1 MKNNSEVW
9 VEQKKMRT
17 GYTTGSCAAA
27 AAKAAVCMLLSGEV
41 IQQVRLMTPKGV
53 ELDLEVEQI
62 QRRQHG
68 VRCAVRKDSGDD
80 PDVTNGIYVYAEVR
94 KEPEPGIYLDGGEG
108 IGRITKKGLEQPV
121 GAAAINRVP
130 RQMIRE
136 AVKEECVRAR
146 YDGGL
151 SVMISIPEVRKIAE
165 RTFNPRLGIEG
176 GISVLG
182 TSGIVEPMSE
192 KALTDTIFLELKML
206 KENGIDRCCVVPGN
220 YGRDFL
226 AEQLGGD
233 TDQAVKCSNYIGET
247 IDAAVNLEMRS
258 LLLIGHIGK
267 LIKVAAGVMNT
278 HSRQAD
284 CRMEVLAAYAAA
296 EGASAECVQ
305 AILSCI
311 TTTEALKLL
320 KEKGILSGV
329 MERVMERIE
338 FHLCHRAGGSLQVEA
353 IVFSTE
359 DGILGK
365 TKRAEALLKEIRA
378 GAE

>member
-151 SVMISIPEVRKIAE
+151 SVMISIPEGRKIAE

-226 AEQLGGD
+226 AEQLGVD

-247 IDAAVNLEMRS
+247 IDSAVNLEMRS

>member
-62 QRRQHG
+62 ERRQHG

-121 GAAAINRVP
+121 GVAAINRVP
-130 RQMIRE
+130 RQMILE
-136 AVKEECVRAR
+136 AVKEQSIR
-146 YDGGL
+146 YGYQGGF
-151 SVMISIPEVRKIAE
+151 SVIISAPEGKKLAAK
-165 RTFNPRLGIEG
+165 TFNPRLGIEN
-176 GISVLG
+176 GISILG

-192 KALTDTIFLELKML
+192 KALTDTIFLEMKML

-226 AEQLGGD
+226 AEQLGVD

-311 TTTEALKLL
+311 TTTEALELL